1 MRQACWAL
9 VGVLLLTAP
18 GAASA
23 QTVDAGR
30 GELPVHVP
38 SSYSAAA
45 PAPLIVLLH
54 GYTSSGAGQ
63 DTYMQVSALKDAYG
77 FILVA
82 PDGTREDS
90 GNRPRFWNASAAC
103 CNFAG
108 STVDDV
114 AYLTGLIDAVK
125 ADYAVDDKRV
135 YLFGHS
141 NGGFMAYRMAHEHG
155 DAIAAIAS
163 LAGADQSRPRPEPP
177 EPVHVLQIHG
187 TADTAI
193 PYEGGGFRD
202 EPVPGRQGQRREL
215 GRAQRLRPDGRR
227 QRRPRPRQRPRRS
240 RHRRQPLYRRLPARR
255 VGRAVDHQRRGAR
268 AGPLRP
274 VHPPGRRVAA
284 GASEAVTTD
293 RRKRPRPGGGTAPRR
308 FGRRCRP
315 RSTRARPGHRLRASH
330 YGATNEG
337 ANGGPPRGR
346 YPRSRGTSPSRR
358 RSSGSRSRSR
368 ASKKPMR
375 GTGNTESDWL
385 CNAHPTRD
393 STGRRT

>member
-82 PDGTREDS
+82 PDGTREDG

-202 EPVPGRQGQRREL
+202 EPVPG
-215 GRAQRLRPDGRR
+215 
-227 QRRPRPRQRPRRS
+227 
-240 RHRRQPLYRRLPARR
+240 
-255 VGRAVDHQRRGAR
+255 AR
-268 AGPLRP
+268 ASVENWAAHNGCAP
-274 VHPPGRRVAA
+274 A
-284 GASEAVTTD
+284 GADSGALDLDSGLDGLDTD
-293 RRKRPRPGGGTAPRR
+293 VSRYTDGCRPGGSAELWTI
-308 FGRRCRP
+308 
-315 RSTRARPGHRLRASH
+315 
-330 YGATNEG
+330 
-337 ANGGPPRGR
+337 NGGGHVPALSAQFTRLVVEWLLGHP
-346 YPRSRGTSPSRR
+346 
-358 RSSGSRSRSR
+358 
-368 ASKKPMR
+368 KP
-375 GTGNTESDWL
+375 
-385 CNAHPTRD
+385 
-393 STGRRT
+393 